1 MNKRFLRSLPPVI
14 GLLLFGAALWILHH
28 ELKSFHY
35 DDVMNSL
42 REIPGRQLTLGFI
55 LTAANY
61 GVLTGYD
68 FLAFRYIRHP
78 LPYLRIAL
86 ASFIG
91 YALSH
96 NLGNA
101 LITGGS
107 VRYRLYSSWGLSAT
121 EITRVVVFC
130 IGTFWLGFFA
140 LGGVLLLTE
149 PPEIL
154 HRLHTPFTTLRP
166 AGALALMLVVAYLLL
181 CVFKI
186 PPLKIRGLEFTLPSS
201 KISVIQ
207 VGLSCLDW
215 TLAGSVFYILLPPSD
230 ALSYPAV
237 LGIFMFSQM
246 GGLISQIPGGLGVLE
261 SVAMLLLS
269 PFFPAS
275 AILGSLLVYRA
286 IYYLLPLLISVLLLG
301 VYELLQRREPFIR
314 ITRIFSQ
321 WAPEVIPQILAFTTF
336 IGGALLLFSG
346 ATPPVSSRFEWLRDL
361 MPLPVLELSHF
372 FGSLVGMGL
381 LILARGLQQRLDAS
395 YFLTLILLAAG
406 TVFSILKGLDFE
418 EALVLAVF
426 LVAFLPCRR
435 EFYRKA
441 SLIGERFTVGW
452 IVAILL
458 VILSSIWLGVF
469 SYKHIEYSSEL
480 WWRFSFTGHASR
492 FLRATV
498 GALSLT
504 LLFALAKLLR
514 PVPVRP
520 AFPGP
525 NELDMALGVIR
536 NSPRTA
542 ANLALLGDKSLLF
555 NDRRT
560 AFIMFGVEARSW
572 VALGDPIGPETEMP
586 ELVWQ
591 FRELCDRYGG
601 WTVFYQ
607 VDQTHLPLYL
617 DVGLAL
623 QKLGEEGRVSLESF
637 SLEGGSRKELRH
649 EKNQLE
655 KEGWVFEILPAESV
669 PVLIPE
675 LKRISDGWLS
685 RKNAR
690 EKGFSLGFFDARYL
704 ERFPVAVIRS
714 KDRPD
719 RIVAF
724 ANVWLGAD
732 REELSVDL
740 MRYTPEAPH
749 NVMDFLFIRLMLWGK
764 AEGYRWFNLGM
775 APLSG
780 FEDRALAPLWSR
792 IGSFVFRHGE
802 HFYNFQGIRRYKDK
816 FEPEWKPKYL
826 ASPGGLSLPVILKDV
841 AALIGGGLKGI
852 VTR

>member
-1 MNKRFLRSLPPVI
+1 MNKRFLRNLPPLI

-28 ELKSFHY
+28 ELKSFQY
-35 DDVMNSL
+35 DDVLNSL
-42 REIPGRQLTLGFI
+42 REIPGRQLTLGFV

-68 FLAFRYIRHP
+68 SLAFRYIRHP

-121 EITRVVVFC
+121 EITRVVAFC
-130 IGTFWLGFFA
+130 IGTFWLGFFV
-140 LGGVLLLTE
+140 LGGVVLLTE

-154 HRLHTPFTTLRP
+154 HRLHTPFTNLRP

-215 TLAGSVFYILLPPSD
+215 SLAGSVFYILLPHSD
-230 ALSYPAV
+230 ALSYPVV

-269 PFFPAS
+269 PFLPAS
-275 AILGSLLVYRA
+275 AILGSLLVYRG
-286 IYYLLPLLISVLLLG
+286 IYYLLPLLISVVLLG

-314 ITRIFSQ
+314 VTRIFSQ
-321 WAPEVIPQILAFTTF
+321 WAPEVIPQILAFTAF
-336 IGGALLLFSG
+336 VGGAILLFSG
-346 ATPPVSSRFEWLRDL
+346 ATPPLSGRFEWLRDL

-406 TVFSILKGLDFE
+406 TVFSVLKGLDFE
-418 EALVLAVF
+418 EALVLTVF

-458 VILSSIWLGVF
+458 VILSSIWLGIF

-492 FLRATV
+492 FLRAAV

-514 PVPVRP
+514 PVPVPP

-525 NELDMALGVIR
+525 EELKRALAVIR
-536 NSPRTA
+536 KSQKTV

-555 NDRRT
+555 NDRGT
-560 AFIMFGVEARSW
+560 AFIMYGVESRSC
-572 VALGDPIGPETEMP
+572 VALGDPIGPDQEMP

-607 VDQTHLPLYL
+607 VDQAHLPLYL

-623 QKLGEEGRVSLESF
+623 QKLGEEGRVPLESF
-637 SLEGGSRKELRH
+637 SLEGASRSALRH
-649 EKNQLE
+649 ERKQLE
-655 KEGWVFEILPAESV
+655 KEGWIFEIHPAESV
-669 PVLIPE
+669 PVVIPE

-685 RKNAR
+685 QKNAR
-690 EKGFSLGFFDARYL
+690 EKGFSLGFFDTRYL

-740 MRYTPEAPH
+740 MRYTSEAPR
-749 NVMDFLFIRLMLWGK
+749 NVMDYLFINLMLWGK

-780 FEDRALAPLWSR
+780 FEDRALAPLWTR
-792 IGSFVFRHGE
+792 VGAFVFRHGE
-802 HFYNFQGIRRYKDK
+802 HFYNFQGIRQYKEK
-816 FEPEWKPKYL
+816 FEPEWKPKFL
-826 ASPGGLSLPVILKDV
+826 ASHGSLSLPVILKDI
-841 AALIGGGLKGI
+841 ASLIGGGLKGI